1 MLSVS
6 LNECWMEDMMYQFL
20 KSYPDTTIYCQLQ
33 NPVRD
38 S

>member
-20 KSYPDTTIYCQLQ
+20 KSYPDTMC
-33 NPVRD
+33 VH
-38 S
+38 